1 MATEVKMTLANLKRG
16 GEAFAVKATIT
27 SIDKPI
33 EHMQRDRREY
43 YERYRKYTRQSGV
56 ADASE
61 IQVYINSQGGRVDSA
76 IGITTALCMYKKPM
90 RILID
95 GSCCSA
101 ATLLLEL
108 PAPVYITPSS
118 RIYLH
123 SPMRMRYK
131 RDKDGVFRMVQ
142 TEKYGM
148 RLVTAYMVEAVRIR
162 GKQTKHRIRK
172 RTIREWI
179 RNGTWFTAEEAVA
192 AGLCDGIMSRTDF
205 ERGD

>member
-16 GEAFAVKATIT
+16 GEAFAVKASIT

-108 PAPVYITPSS
+108 PAPVYITPTS

-123 SPMRMRYK
+123 APMRMRYK
-131 RDKDGVFRMVQ
+131 RDKKIRDAPGDSLYGRGRPYPRQTDKAPDPQKDHPGVDPQRHMVL
-142 TEKYGM
+142 G
-148 RLVTAYMVEAVRIR
+148 
-162 GKQTKHRIRK
+162 
-172 RTIREWI
+172 
-179 RNGTWFTAEEAVA
+179 
-192 AGLCDGIMSRTDF
+192 
-205 ERGD
+205 